1 MAHVSHEA
9 AAAAIEATG
18 AYRVLRSVHPRET
31 RPDHH
36 LAPGEAVAVIVDV
49 ETTGLDHRQ
58 HEVIELGMVA
68 FVHDANGR
76 VGPVIGAVSMLREP
90 SIPIPPEITR
100 LTGITDAMVAGQV
113 LDLDAVRAL
122 LGPASLV
129 IAHHATFDRPFC
141 ERLDQ
146 GFQHKAWGCS
156 MREVPWIDLGYEGA
170 RLGHLVMQGGLFHHG
185 HRAVDDCHALL
196 ELLAS
201 SRDGADS
208 ALHHLLASAGQPRV
222 RLWAERSPFD
232 RKDAL
237 RSRGYK
243 WNNGDDGRA
252 RSWWTEIPEGAVDEE
267 KRFLREEIYRRQVDL
282 PQEIVTAHERYRA
295 GP

>member
-18 AYRVLRSVHPRET
+18 AYRVLRSVRPREI
-31 RPDHH
+31 RPDHQ

-76 VGPVIGAVSMLREP
+76 VGPVVGAVSQFRRAVDPDPPGDHPPDRHHRRHGRGPGARPRRGPRAARACQLGYRPPRDVRQAILRAA
-90 SIPIPPEITR
+90 R
-100 LTGITDAMVAGQV
+100 
-113 LDLDAVRAL
+113 
-122 LGPASLV
+122 PA
-129 IAHHATFDRPFC
+129 FRD
-141 ERLDQ
+141 
-146 GFQHKAWGCS
+146 KAWGCS

-208 ALHHLLASAGQPRV
+208 ALRHLLASAGQPRV

-232 RKDAL
+232 RKDVL
-237 RSRGYK
+237 RSRGYR

-267 KRFLREEIYRRQVDL
+267 MRFLREEIYRRQVDL